1 MNAESPPGF
10 SVHARVRARR
20 SAVQA
25 CYQWCMNSQPIQDV
39 INEFVAE
46 RSELKKADAEYFREL
61 LRGVAAHVDEIN
73 AELSELLDRPVEQL
87 DPVER
92 AILYIGIFE
101 LKYRTEIPWRVVVN
115 ESVELARMFGAEQSH
130 RYING
135 VLDRAARRIRTLED
149 TGTG

>member
-1 MNAESPPGF
+1 MNAEAPPGF
-10 SVHARVRARR
+10 SVQARVRARR

-25 CYQWCMNSQPIQDV
+25 CYQWCMNNQPIQDV
-39 INEFVAE
+39 INEFE
-46 RSELKKADAEYFREL
+46 SDRSELKKADCGYFREL
-61 LRGVAAHVDEIN
+61 VRGVAAHLGELN
-73 AELSELLDRPVEQL
+73 AELALHLDRPVEQL

-92 AILYIGIFE
+92 AILYIGIYE
-101 LKYRTEIPWRVVVN
+101 LKFRIEIPWRVVIN

-135 VLDRAARRIRTLED
+135 VLDKAARHIRTLEG